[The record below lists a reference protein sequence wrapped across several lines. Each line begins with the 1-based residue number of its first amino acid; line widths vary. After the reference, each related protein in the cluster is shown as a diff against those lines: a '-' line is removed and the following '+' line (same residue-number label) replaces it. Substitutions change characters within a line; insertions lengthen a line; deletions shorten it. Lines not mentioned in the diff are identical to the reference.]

1 MNINYDVISFISK
14 CIYFKKTKSSHFAYI
29 IKILTSLLKQFLNT
43 PKMLK
48 ALEIM
53 YQNAVYICIS

>member
-1 MNINYDVISFISK
+1 MNMNYDVISFILK
-14 CIYFKKTKSSHFAYI
+14 YIYFKKTKSSHFAYI
-29 IKILTSLLKQFLNT
+29 IKIITSLLKQFLKT

-48 ALEIM
+48 ALQIM